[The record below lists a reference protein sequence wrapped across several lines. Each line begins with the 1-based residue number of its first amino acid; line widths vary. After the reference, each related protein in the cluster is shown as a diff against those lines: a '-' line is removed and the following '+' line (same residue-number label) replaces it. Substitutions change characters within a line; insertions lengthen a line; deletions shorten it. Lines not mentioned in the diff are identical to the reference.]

1 MVLTETDPMLG
12 TGRPAPDGAD
22 EFEALLRL
30 ADARLR
36 RYARG
41 IVGPSSVDDV
51 LQDAYVRAFRSYDRF
66 RGDAQFTTWMFRI
79 VHNTCL
85 NHLRRV
91 RPFDELDDETTSGA
105 DVGPTDGVIERID
118 FERAFDTL
126 PRPQREAVM
135 LVLLEGYT
143 YDIAAEILGT
153 RRGTVASRVN
163 RGRKALLNSLTQ
175 KGEA

>member
-1 MVLTETDPMLG
+1 MLDA
-12 TGRPAPDGAD
+12 GRSAPGGVD
-22 EFEALLRL
+22 EFEALLRA
-30 ADARLR
+30 ADSRLR

-41 IVGPSSVDDV
+41 VVGPSSVDDV
-51 LQDAYVRAFRSYDRF
+51 LQDAYIRAFQSYDRF
-66 RGDAQFTTWMFRI
+66 RGDAQFATWMFRI

-85 NHLRRV
+85 NHLRKV
-91 RPFDELDDETTSGA
+91 RPVDELDDETSSDATAGQ
-105 DVGPTDGVIERID
+105 TDGVAERID

-126 PRPQREAVM
+126 PRQQREAVM

-163 RGRKALLNSLTQ
+163 RGRQALVRSLAD
-175 KGEA
+175 KGDA